1 MAGSEHS
8 PLGSLRLSEAIGA
21 MVVHRLIAPQTVAT
35 GHRCRRS
42 EAHVGGDGVAVM
54 WEASTPDGKIHWKF
68 APLPGLFAPT
78 KIMLALY
85 EIVDTGLE
93 GPQGCA
99 PATIESENP
108 SDVRAVLVTLY
119 GADIKFS
126 DTAPPAAESF
136 PPAEPGAVY

>member
-1 MAGSEHS
+1 MSVMNECADGRFRA
-8 PLGSLRLSEAIGA
+8 LSLRLSEAIGA

-93 GPQGCA
+93 GAQGVRRRQLRLKT
-99 PATIESENP
+99 PATS
-108 SDVRAVLVTLY
+108 VLCW
-119 GADIKFS
+119 
-126 DTAPPAAESF
+126 
-136 PPAEPGAVY
+136 